1 MNSKRHRQYKKG
13 AVKKLGSSVSTSGIS
28 KNSKKQDAYLAVWAL
43 TKLGWSARRIAK
55 LKLPTSHNTVTGYFS
70 EGCELIESGKLTVLP
85 KVRGVKHMALS
96 GTSDNVANRY
106 AKFHQNICGGG
117 RRVKSHI
124 YDSEYKD
131 SFYGDGEN
139 SK

>member
-13 AVKKLGSSVSTSGIS
+13 AVKKQGRSVSNAGIS
-28 KNSKKQDAYLAVWAL
+28 KNSKKHDAYVAVWTL
-43 TKLGWSARRIAK
+43 TKLGWSARRIAN
-55 LKLPTSHNTVTGYFS
+55 LKLPTSHHTVTDYLAEGCDLIKAGELPILAKS
-70 EGCELIESGKLTVLP
+70 EGALRMKSFANPEYLHGKI
-85 KVRGVKHMALS
+85 
-96 GTSDNVANRY
+96 N
-106 AKFHQNICGGG
+106 QNSCGGG